1 MQEIVSSF
9 FVIPSAVLPE
19 FWQTAHR
26 RNRISLLV
34 ICIMIFGMELFNMAR
49 VLFWSSSGLG
59 TLNNRI
65 YFGLYLSLFI
75 AAALCII
82 LSYTISRE
90 RLHFHLGVQYI
101 SVLFFLLWHV
111 CMNAYD
117 LIRNADAEIGIYY
130 TAILGL
136 SVFILMPAWLG
147 FITHFSAYVLFMGL
161 SGSILSSGDKI
172 NITCTAIVALAVSLT
187 NSHHYAT
194 MIAQRQEINQMNLR
208 LQDMAQRDALTGLL
222 NRSAFQRC
230 TESYLERA
238 GATLLIV
245 DLDNF
250 KDVNDRY
257 GHPCGDFV
265 LKEVALCIQAA
276 FPNAT
281 GLSRIGGDE
290 FAVLTEAESESAL
303 SSAAKG
309 LIRSVSQITWHGQD
323 VGSGCSIGACRIRG
337 GAVSYDQLY
346 SEADRALYCAKGQGK
361 SQFQLTHLP

>member
-1 MQEIVSSF
+1 MQEKVRSF
-9 FVIPSAVLPE
+9 FVIPSGVLPE
-19 FWQTAHR
+19 FWQTAYR

-65 YFGLYLSLFI
+65 YFGMYLSLFA
-75 AAALCII
+75 AAALCLF
-82 LSYTISRE
+82 LSRAISQD
-90 RLHFHLGVQYI
+90 RLHIHLVVQYV

-117 LIRNADAEIGIYY
+117 LTRNADAEIGIYY
-130 TAILGL
+130 TAILGI

-147 FITHFSAYVLFMGL
+147 FITHVSAYVLFMGL
-161 SGSILSSGDKI
+161 SGSILSSGDKV

-187 NSHHYAT
+187 NSHHYT
-194 MIAQRQEINQMNLR
+194 TVIVQRQEINQMNLR
-208 LQDMAQRDALTGLL
+208 LQDMARRDALTGLL
-222 NRSAFQRC
+222 NKSAFQRC
-230 TESYLERA
+230 VEPYLERA
-238 GATLLIV
+238 GTTLLIV

-265 LKEVALCIQAA
+265 LKEVALHMQAA
-276 FPNAT
+276 FPDVP

-303 SSAAKG
+303 QSAAQG
-309 LIRSVSQITWHGQD
+309 LIRSVSQITWHGQS
-323 VGSGCSIGACRIRG
+323 VGAGCSIGACRIRG
-337 GAVSYDQLY
+337 AAVSYEQLY
-346 SEADRALYCAKGQGK
+346 SEADRALYRAKGQGK
-361 SQFQLTHLP
+361 SQFQLIQLP